1 MIYQSN
7 AVCFLIVSNASHYLI
22 AETYSSTIN
31 RIKNETCA
39 FIPGKSISVL
49 HVSLVCTL

>member
-1 MIYQSN
+1 MLYVFDYIY
-7 AVCFLIVSNASHYLI
+7 NASHYLI

-39 FIPGKSISVL
+39 FIPGKSLSVL